1 MNTVTLPNGNKQH
14 TLENWVG
21 IQLPNTPMTKTQWRR
36 TDYEYHT
43 INGYSVTKDN
53 MGRVSC
59 TCKGYHFRK
68 NCRHIKEVT
77 NEQV

>member
-21 IQLPNTPMTKTQWRR
+21 IQLPHTPMTKTKWRR

-59 TCKGYHFRK
+59 NCKGYHFRK
-68 NCRHIKEVT
+68 NCRHIKEVA

>member
-14 TLENWVG
+14 TMKNWIG

-36 TDYEYHT
+36 TDYEYYT
-43 INGYSVTKDN
+43 INGYSITKDN

-68 NCRHIKEVT
+68 SCRHIKEVT

>member
-14 TLENWVG
+14 TMKNWIG

-68 NCRHIKEVT
+68 NCRHVEEVA
-77 NEQV
+77 NEM

>member
-1 MNTVTLPNGNKQH
+1 MHTITLPNGNKQH
-14 TLENWVG
+14 TMKNWVG

-59 TCKGYHFRK
+59 TCKGYNFRK

>member
-1 MNTVTLPNGNKQH
+1 MNTITLPNGNKQH
-14 TLENWVG
+14 TMKNWIG

-43 INGYSVTKDN
+43 INGYSITKDN

-68 NCRHIKEVT
+68 SCRHIKEVT

>member
-1 MNTVTLPNGNKQH
+1 MNTITLPNGNKQH
-14 TLENWVG
+14 TMKNWIG

-36 TDYEYHT
+36 TDYEYYT

-68 NCRHIKEVT
+68 SCRHIKEVT

>member
-1 MNTVTLPNGNKQH
+1 MNTITLPNGNKQH
-14 TLENWVG
+14 TMKNWVG

-43 INGYSVTKDN
+43 INGYSITKDN

-68 NCRHIKEVT
+68 NCRHIKEVI

>member
-1 MNTVTLPNGNKQH
+1 MNTITLPNGNKQH
-14 TLENWVG
+14 TMKNWIG

-43 INGYSVTKDN
+43 INGYSIIKDN
-53 MGRVSC
+53 MNNITC

-68 NCRHIKEVT
+68 NCRHVKEVM
-77 NEQV
+77 NEL

>member
-1 MNTVTLPNGNKQH
+1 MNTITLPNGNKQH
-14 TLENWVG
+14 TMKNWIG

-36 TDYEYHT
+36 TDYEYYT
-43 INGYSVTKDN
+43 INGYSITKDN

-68 NCRHIKEVT
+68 SCRHIKEVT

>member
-21 IQLPNTPMTKTQWRR
+21 IQLPNTPMTKTKWRR

-43 INGYSVTKDN
+43 INGYSVTKD
-53 MGRVSC
+53 
-59 TCKGYHFRK
+59 K
-68 NCRHIKEVT
+68 NK
-77 NEQV
+77 

>member
-1 MNTVTLPNGNKQH
+1 MHTITLPNGNKQN
-14 TLENWVG
+14 TMKNWIG

>member
-14 TLENWVG
+14 TMKNWIG

-43 INGYSVTKDN
+43 INGYSITKDN

-68 NCRHIKEVT
+68 NCRHIKEVI